1 MVGRERRVRVPGS
14 GGWGLAS
21 LVATL
26 LSCTPSVP
34 PQPVIAPWSYHVYVG
49 AESADSL
56 HRLHFDG
63 RTLRVERSTP
73 VSRLYRGKAAA
84 DRLSDHESP
93 HGVAAVPGDRYVYMT
108 TGHGIPDGKLWKVE
122 AGPDTAVA
130 EPVDLGRFP
139 ASLAV
144 SPDGNFV
151 YVANFNLHGEMAPSS
166 ISVVYTPDMMEVA
179 RVTTCTMPHGSRVS
193 PDGARHYSVCMMDDQ
208 LVEID
213 TRSFQVARR
222 FSVAT
227 DDEGPLGKGDLGHHA
242 TGGHHGIRH
251 AQSCSPTWV
260 DTSPDGSSIY
270 VACNR
275 SDEVLEI
282 DADAWEVTRRFE
294 VGRGPYNLSVT
305 PDGRLLVVTL
315 KQGNAVELIDLGTA
329 ERLAVQETS
338 TTVVHGVAI
347 SPDSR
352 YAFVSVEGVG
362 AEPGKVDVFDLR
374 SFERVASAEV
384 GLQASGIT
392 FWNQEEIR

>member
-1 MVGRERRVRVPGS
+1 MS
-14 GGWGLAS
+14 
-21 LVATL
+21 
-26 LSCTPSVP
+26 
-34 PQPVIAPWSYHVYVG
+34 
-49 AESADSL
+49 
-56 HRLHFDG
+56 
-63 RTLRVERSTP
+63 
-73 VSRLYRGKAAA
+73 
-84 DRLSDHESP
+84 
-93 HGVAAVPGDRYVYMT
+93 
-108 TGHGIPDGKLWKVE
+108 TGHGIPDGKLWKIE
-122 AGPDTAVA
+122 AGPDTAIA

-139 ASLAV
+139 ASLGI
-144 SPDGNFV
+144 SPDGDFA

-315 KQGNAVELIDLGTA
+315 KQGNAVELVDLGTGEQMA
-329 ERLAVQETS
+329 MRETS

-347 SPDSR
+347 SRDSR